1 MNKTEEMWYK
11 HYKECNDIDYAQI
24 ERFDTKVQEEILR
37 TKALIDIIAKEEDR
51 INQLIGE
58 TLEYKNLNQ
67 WYITRNAEL
76 KENLAETDRE
86 NDRLHNIIESFESG
100 EMKVGKHAL

>member
-51 INQLIGE
+51 ISELRGQIELYEFTMKKQEKEIS
-58 TLEYKNLNQ
+58 TLN
-67 WYITRNAEL
+67 
-76 KENLAETDRE
+76 
-86 NDRLHNIIESFESG
+86 NIIKSFESG
-100 EMKVGKHAL
+100 EMKIGKHSL

>member
-51 INQLIGE
+51 ISELRGQIELYEFTIRKQE
-58 TLEYKNLNQ
+58 KEISTLN
-67 WYITRNAEL
+67 
-76 KENLAETDRE
+76 
-86 NDRLHNIIESFESG
+86 NIIKSFESG
-100 EMKVGKHAL
+100 EMKIGKHAL

>member
-24 ERFDTKVQEEILR
+24 ERFDTKTQEEILR

-51 INQLIGE
+51 ISEFRGQIELYEFTMKKQEKEIN
-58 TLEYKNLNQ
+58 TLN
-67 WYITRNAEL
+67 
-76 KENLAETDRE
+76 
-86 NDRLHNIIESFESG
+86 NIIKSFESG
-100 EMKVGKHAL
+100 EMKIGKHSL